1 MATLSLTNTFIA
13 GTLAKASEVNQNF
26 TDLVNWSS
34 GNIQND
40 NLGTMNGTI
49 SWTIAT
55 GVKAISIANSG
66 NEGSIGI
73 TQSVGLNPNK
83 ATIRIIDN
91 AAQTAGDAEI
101 YVSMSS
107 LSSTIP
113 ILKLDYAGMQ
123 VLSVKNSR
131 IELPVR
137 TRAQRDAISSPANGS
152 ILVVEDSPESRHRG
166 IHIKSTEGWQMVSM
180 PAGACIPFAG
190 ANVPDGWLLCDGS
203 EYSETTYATLFA
215 AIGTTWNT
223 FNGQSAPAGGN
234 FRVPKMARMV
244 PMGSGGS
251 QISGPSTTLGSA
263 GGAETHTLS
272 LGQMPSH
279 GHSGTFATAGH
290 THTQGS
296 LFAEV
301 WVNPAFG
308 SNELRCG
315 NQKAGSWTST
325 ANKGF
330 TGSGTSGGSETTGV
344 PVTGTTDGPNASA
357 GVGSNGSDQA
367 HNNVQP
373 SAVFNYIIKW

>member
-123 VLSVKNSR
+123 VLAVKNSR

-137 TRAQRDAISSPANGS
+137 TLAQRDAISSPANGS
-152 ILVVEDSPESRHRG
+152 ILIVEDSPESRHRG
-166 IHIKSTEGWQMVSM
+166 LHVKATEGWHMLSV
-180 PAGACIPFAG
+180 PAGACLPFAG
-190 ANVPDGWLLCDGS
+190 ANLPDGWLLCDGS
-203 EYSETTYATLFA
+203 AVSRATYATLFA
-215 AIGTTWNT
+215 AIGTTWGVGDGSTT
-223 FNGQSAPAGGN
+223 FNLPDMRRRTAI
-234 FRVPKMARMV
+234 
-244 PMGSGGS
+244 GSGGS
-251 QISGPSTTLGSA
+251 AVAGPANTLGST
-263 GGAETHTLS
+263 GGHEQLQAH
-272 LGQMPSH
+272 SH
-279 GHSGTFATAGH
+279 GHSLGTNVTGNHSHGGSTGGVDSSTPTTDWAFTFVSGGGQNLFANAGMVAGESFRSH
-290 THTQGS
+290 THAIG
-296 LFAEV
+296 AD
-301 WVNPAFG
+301 
-308 SNELRCG
+308 G
-315 NQKAGSWTST
+315 NHSHGVTGGINTS
-325 ANKGF
+325 
-330 TGSGTSGGSETTGV
+330 GSG
-344 PVTGTTDGPNASA
+344 NAE
-357 GVGSNGSDQA
+357 NM
-367 HNNVQP
+367 QP